1 MIDGEPRTRTPRSGS
16 PWYHPFITVTTIVV
30 VGILLSLGL
39 AWSVI
44 HQEQVRSDAAFETTA
59 RQHITAIE
67 QTLRQEFASV
77 DKVAD
82 LFRLQRV
89 VTRAHFRRLARSV
102 LARHEALHTIAWI
115 PRVTHLERETFVARA
130 RGGWPGYAIRD
141 RNPQGAL
148 VAAERRPVYFPV
160 LFIAPQDGNE
170 SIIGVDPGNDTIRTE
185 ALHGAI
191 ARGRLTVSA
200 PATATDGK
208 DAPTA
213 FRVFAPVGDDF
224 IDGRLTRV
232 DGLVQ
237 SVILVGPLL
246 SRALSALH
254 SDGLRLSLTDI
265 SAGDTAPFAERVTDS
280 EPIPWYMHPGG
291 QTFASTRDIAG
302 RSMEIAIAAEGAAF
316 AYDLRPPAAA
326 AALGFAL
333 TGLTSWL
340 VALLSRRERRVRA
353 LARRRDLQLQHLH
366 RHDAL
371 TGLLN
376 RIGFQEEMEAVLSRV
391 RTRNSAASLCFI
403 DLDQFKLVNDV
414 CGHEAGDELL
424 RRIAGRLTD
433 TASEATVV
441 ARLGGDEFGVL
452 LYGHTAAEGAGIAQD
467 YRRHIEATRFS
478 WGQRVLPVTASVG
491 VVEINRHTPSI
502 ATAMSQADA
511 ACHIAKEHG
520 RNRLHTFHEDDH
532 LSEAFHQQMRWVSAL
547 REALEENRLEL
558 YQQQI
563 RPATTQRTAH
573 APPMAEIL
581 LRLRERDGRLI
592 PPSIFLP
599 AAERYGVIP
608 SIDRWVV
615 AQTIRELA
623 EHGQDSGQWF
633 INLSGQTLG
642 DLTFCEFILHC
653 LHHHRVSPRML
664 CFEITETAVVS
675 SFATARIFMRRL
687 REAGCCFA
695 LDDFGSG
702 MSSFHYLKELPVDY
716 LKIDGGFI
724 RELPGNRLDFAVA
737 GAIQRLANELG
748 LTTIAEFVENEAVFE
763 TVRELGVDFA
773 QGYHIGHPAPL
784 EQLLRSRTRPRFT
797 VITGGGDQ

>member
-1 MIDGEPRTRTPRSGS
+1 MPRSGS

-30 VGILLSLGL
+30 VGALLSVGL

-44 HQEQVRSDAAFETTA
+44 HQERVRTDAAFDKTA

-77 DKVAD
+77 GKVAD
-82 LFRLQRV
+82 LFRLQRI
-89 VTRAHFRRLARSV
+89 VTREHFQRLARSV

-141 RNPQGAL
+141 RNPLGEL

-170 SIIGVDPGNDTIRTE
+170 GAIGVDPGDDTVRTE

-191 ARGRLTVSA
+191 ARGQLTVSA
-200 PATATDGK
+200 PTTARIGGE
-208 DAPTA
+208 AQTA
-213 FRVFAPVGDDF
+213 FMVFAPVGDDF

-232 DGLVQ
+232 DGLAQ
-237 SVILVGPLL
+237 SVILVEPLL
-246 SRALSALH
+246 NRALSVLH
-254 SDGLRLSLTDI
+254 SNGLRLSLTDT
-265 SAGDTAPFAERVTDS
+265 SAASGTPPFAERMTGS
-280 EPIPWYMHPGG
+280 ESVPWYMRPGR
-291 QTFASTRDIAG
+291 QTLASTREIAG
-302 RSMEIAIAAEGAAF
+302 RSMEIAVSAEGAAF
-316 AYDLRPPAAA
+316 AYDLRPPVAAT
-326 AALGFAL
+326 ALGLAL

-353 LARRRDLQLQHLH
+353 LARCRDLQLQHLH

-391 RTRNSAASLCFI
+391 RARNTTASLCFI

-491 VVEINRHTPSI
+491 VVEINRYTPSI

-547 REALEENRLEL
+547 REALDENRLEL
-558 YQQQI
+558 YLQRI
-563 RPATTQRTAH
+563 YPATTQRSGH

-664 CFEITETAVVS
+664 CFEVTETAVVS

-724 RELPGNRLDFAVA
+724 RELPDNRLDFAVA

-748 LTTIAEFVENEAVFE
+748 LTTIAEFVEDESVFE
-763 TVRELGVDFA
+763 AVRELGVDHA
-773 QGYHIGHPAPL
+773 QGYHLGHPAPL
-784 EQLLRSRTRPRFT
+784 EQFLRSRSRPRFT